1 MAIITASI
9 ANAQIAQWIIQPDYD
24 KIDIA
29 EGAPLIISESNG
41 ESTLWTFDGEKLAF
55 TQDHIMPF
63 VEDLAVTT
71 YPDSIYKV
79 TGFFDTKGQFTN
91 LKDGHYEL
99 AYKYNRFSNHLLL
112 VKNENGYDF
121 IGTDGKPRGL
131 NFKDACP
138 FLNDYAICV
147 PKNTQYEHYVL
158 LNKDLQ
164 PVRFVDQSGQPIDP
178 ERMTFISSINDEG
191 IGIAVVKDKLFT
203 FEVIG
208 KPNVMTLKPMY
219 AHQDYWDGKHQAEV
233 EDWKKVLT
241 YDYRGYSTLPAKCGD
256 EGNIIIQLNT
266 FSAPVSIKYVNGER
280 VFKPRTIEQQYYT
293 SKLRVKSGLRNK
305 AIWWGDSLEILAPQF
320 DEVGT
325 RFDEKVCVK
334 LNGKWGL
341 IKTFKD
347 EKFTLLLNEGKL
359 IDFRHATYDTKVRV
373 DLPKAITPAS
383 AELMMVSENGRIDT
397 DSKLIHGNSIQYKCD
412 LYYPNEL
419 KYEGS
424 DVENSVTVINYD
436 VQVQY
441 DNLKS
446 PVFSI
451 QSRSLASKYISL
463 NLTNQKINNNH
474 YTATLTLNKEKKTGE
489 PDYPLSVNCEVE
501 DRYILDNEGNICD
514 SVVCKTKQ
522 LSKTK
527 YLIDV
532 QPLRDGVNNLI
543 ITISEKGVPDI
554 IAEER
559 IKYSKAKKGQTVLPN
574 KALETKKRTIKRNSL
589 ED

>member
-1 MAIITASI
+1 M
-9 ANAQIAQWIIQPDYD
+9 
-24 KIDIA
+24 
-29 EGAPLIISESNG
+29 
-41 ESTLWTFDGEKLAF
+41 
-55 TQDHIMPF
+55 
-63 VEDLAVTT
+63 
-71 YPDSIYKV
+71 
-79 TGFFDTKGQFTN
+79 
-91 LKDGHYEL
+91 
-99 AYKYNRFSNHLLL
+99 
-112 VKNENGYDF
+112 
-121 IGTDGKPRGL
+121 
-131 NFKDACP
+131 
-138 FLNDYAICV
+138 
-147 PKNTQYEHYVL
+147 
-158 LNKDLQ
+158 
-164 PVRFVDQSGQPIDP
+164 
-178 ERMTFISSINDEG
+178 
-191 IGIAVVKDKLFT
+191 
-203 FEVIG
+203 
-208 KPNVMTLKPMY
+208 
-219 AHQDYWDGKHQAEV
+219 
-233 EDWKKVLT
+233 
-241 YDYRGYSTLPAKCGD
+241 
-256 EGNIIIQLNT
+256 
-266 FSAPVSIKYVNGER
+266 
-280 VFKPRTIEQQYYT
+280 
-293 SKLRVKSGLRNK
+293 KSGLRNK

-320 DEVGT
+320 DDVGT

-347 EKFTLLLNEGKL
+347 EKFTLSLNEGKL

-373 DLPKAITPAS
+373 DLPKAITPTS
-383 AELMMVSENGRIDT
+383 AELMMISENGIINA

-424 DVENSVTVINYD
+424 DLENSVTVINYD

-489 PDYPLSVNCEVE
+489 PDYPLSINCEVE
-501 DRYILDNEGNICD
+501 DRYIWDNEGNICD

-574 KALETKKRTIKRNSL
+574 KALKTKKRTIKRNSS

>member
-1 MAIITASI
+1 
-9 ANAQIAQWIIQPDYD
+9 
-24 KIDIA
+24 
-29 EGAPLIISESNG
+29 
-41 ESTLWTFDGEKLAF
+41 
-55 TQDHIMPF
+55 
-63 VEDLAVTT
+63 
-71 YPDSIYKV
+71 
-79 TGFFDTKGQFTN
+79 
-91 LKDGHYEL
+91 
-99 AYKYNRFSNHLLL
+99 
-112 VKNENGYDF
+112 
-121 IGTDGKPRGL
+121 
-131 NFKDACP
+131 
-138 FLNDYAICV
+138 
-147 PKNTQYEHYVL
+147 
-158 LNKDLQ
+158 
-164 PVRFVDQSGQPIDP
+164 
-178 ERMTFISSINDEG
+178 
-191 IGIAVVKDKLFT
+191 
-203 FEVIG
+203 
-208 KPNVMTLKPMY
+208 
-219 AHQDYWDGKHQAEV
+219 
-233 EDWKKVLT
+233 
-241 YDYRGYSTLPAKCGD
+241 
-256 EGNIIIQLNT
+256 
-266 FSAPVSIKYVNGER
+266 
-280 VFKPRTIEQQYYT
+280 
-293 SKLRVKSGLRNK
+293 
-305 AIWWGDSLEILAPQF
+305 
-320 DEVGT
+320 
-325 RFDEKVCVK
+325 
-334 LNGKWGL
+334 
-341 IKTFKD
+341 
-347 EKFTLLLNEGKL
+347 
-359 IDFRHATYDTKVRV
+359 
-373 DLPKAITPAS
+373 
-383 AELMMVSENGRIDT
+383 MMISENGIINA

-424 DVENSVTVINYD
+424 DLENSVTVINYD

-451 QSRSLASKYISL
+451 QSRSLASKYISV

-574 KALETKKRTIKRNSL
+574 KALETKKRTIKRNSS